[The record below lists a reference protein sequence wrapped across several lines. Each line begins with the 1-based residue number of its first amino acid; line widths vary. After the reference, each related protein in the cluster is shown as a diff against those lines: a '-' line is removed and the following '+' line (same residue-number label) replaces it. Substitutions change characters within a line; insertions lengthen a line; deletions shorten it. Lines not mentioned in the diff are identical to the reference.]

1 MIIQLH
7 GKRHLLDVD
16 IEIDIEAFTSLV
28 LFGPSGSGKTTLL
41 RVLAGLDPLDE
52 GELTVGGE
60 VWTQGSAIKIPA
72 RKRGIGL
79 LFQDHALF
87 PNMSVE
93 ENVAYGIPRTKRGDK
108 KEIMQW
114 ALTQAQ
120 AQGFTSRPVASL
132 SGGEAQRVAFARA
145 LARQPRMLLL
155 DEPLSALD
163 TPTRESLRN
172 ELRTL
177 IHTSGIPTISVTHDR
192 TEALVL
198 ADQVVVLINGTVHQ
212 IADPRTVFEQP
223 ADAQVAAAVG
233 VETASAGTIVRRMNG
248 LAEVEVEGSRV
259 FAPEPSFSTNSVLVC
274 VRAEDI
280 ALAKEQSVTSQR
292 NQLMGRVIR
301 ISPHGSLMRVD
312 IDAGW
317 TIASFITRTALDELA
332 LHDGRPVVAAF
343 KAQSVHLIPHD

>member
-1 MIIQLH
+1 MIIHLR

-16 IEIDIEAFTSLV
+16 IEIDIGAFTSHV

-52 GELTVGGE
+52 GELRVDGE
-60 VWTQGSAIKIPA
+60 VWTHGSAIKVPA
-72 RKRGIGL
+72 RKRDIGL

-93 ENVAYGIPRTKRGDK
+93 ENVAYGIPRAKRVNRR
-108 KEIMQW
+108 EIIHW
-114 ALTQAQ
+114 ALTQAR
-120 AQGFTSRPVASL
+120 AQGFTSRAVANL

-163 TPTRESLRN
+163 TPTREGLRN
-172 ELRTL
+172 DLRTL

-198 ADQVVVLINGTVHQ
+198 ADQVVVLINGTVRQ

-223 ADAQVAAAVG
+223 IDAQVAAAVG
-233 VETASAGTIVRRMNG
+233 VETASAGSIVRRVNG
-248 LAEVEVEGSRV
+248 LVEVEVEGSRV
-259 FAPEPSFSTNSVLVC
+259 FAPEPSFSTDSVLVC

-280 ALAKEQSVTSQR
+280 ALATEQSVTSQR
-292 NQLMGRVIR
+292 NQLIGNVIR
-301 ISPHGSLMRVD
+301 ISPHGALMRVD

-317 TIASFITRTALDELA
+317 NIASFITRTALDELK
-332 LHDGRPVVAAF
+332 LQEGSPVVAAF